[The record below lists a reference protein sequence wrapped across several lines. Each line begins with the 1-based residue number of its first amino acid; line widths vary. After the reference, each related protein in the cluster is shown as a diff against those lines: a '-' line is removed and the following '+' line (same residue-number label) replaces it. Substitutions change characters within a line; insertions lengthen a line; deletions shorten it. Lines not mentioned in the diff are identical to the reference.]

1 MSVFSFY
8 FYKNLNKLDYSSYL
22 ENSVVFF
29 FKSALKDKK
38 KKKSAA
44 PVIRDSSWRW
54 HVYTVL
60 LWHLWLH
67 QRGKWPKAWVKYP
80 TGKTWGK
87 SKAIRVTQEPW
98 VESGASPGVTGANPH
113 CLRPLSGIPCTPSA
127 SLLWQMTPDLKA
139 HAIPRFRRSEASAAS
154 SRFSARGLAR
164 LKRRFHRLGSHMEA
178 LGENPPPD
186 SFWLPAKLGPMWLHD
201 WGPHFLAGIWAGL
214 ILSFYRIPH
223 S

>member
-1 MSVFSFY
+1 MGCQESWLQLDSSGLRACALIHLEERGRFRLRSMSVFSFY

-67 QRGKWPKAWVKYP
+67 QRGK
-80 TGKTWGK
+80 
-87 SKAIRVTQEPW
+87 
-98 VESGASPGVTGANPH
+98 
-113 CLRPLSGIPCTPSA
+113 
-127 SLLWQMTPDLKA
+127 
-139 HAIPRFRRSEASAAS
+139 
-154 SRFSARGLAR
+154 
-164 LKRRFHRLGSHMEA
+164 
-178 LGENPPPD
+178 
-186 SFWLPAKLGPMWLHD
+186 
-201 WGPHFLAGIWAGL
+201 
-214 ILSFYRIPH
+214 
-223 S
+223 